1 VAALHAELAPTP
13 YMANRVLTVL
23 RAMFGHAEREEWRAP
38 HTNPGV
44 GVDKYP
50 EAVRAHSLTADE
62 YAALGAALARIGRE
76 GFPRAEGAPAP
87 RGDVVDVLTPLQR
100 RTLAL
105 FRFLALSGW
114 RESEGRTLQ
123 WADVD
128 TARGVAI
135 LGTTKT
141 GRSVRPLGAPA
152 LAVLADVRALP
163 VEGPPSPYVFPGAAA
178 RASRRTAPTSGRRG
192 PGCGRPPAS
201 RSGCTTCGTRSRP
214 CARGL
219 GYGDHVIAGL
229 VGHAVRGGVT
239 SRTATSPTCWCSA
252 RRTKWRQPSRACSSR
267 RPGAC

>member
-1 VAALHAELAPTP
+1 
-13 YMANRVLTVL
+13 MANRVLTVL

-141 GRSVRPLGAPA
+141 GRSVRPLGALA
-152 LAVLADVRALP
+152 LAVLAEVRGLP
-163 VEGPPSPYVFPGAAA
+163 VEGAPSPYVFPGAGGAGVEA
-178 RASRRTAPTSGRRG
+178 HRSNV
-192 PGCGRPPAS
+192 RPPWARVRKAAGLAIRLHDLRHS
-201 RSGCTTCGTRSRP
+201 FTTV
-214 CARGL
+214 ARGL

-239 SRTATSPTCWCSA
+239 SRYGDVPDVLVQRAANEVAAAVAGMLEPT
-252 RRTKWRQPSRACSSR
+252 
-267 RPGAC
+267 PGRVLTFPGPQRDAVG

>member
-1 VAALHAELAPTP
+1 
-13 YMANRVLTVL
+13 
-23 RAMFGHAEREEWRAP
+23 
-38 HTNPGV
+38 
-44 GVDKYP
+44 
-50 EAVRAHSLTADE
+50 LTADE

-141 GRSVRPLGAPA
+141 GRSVRPLGAPRWPCSPRCA
-152 LAVLADVRALP
+152 ASRSRGRRARTC
-163 VEGPPSPYVFPGAAA
+163 SPARAA

-214 CARGL
+214 WRRGL

-239 SRTATSPTCWCSA
+239 SRYGDVPDVLVQRAANEVAAAVAGMLEPTPGRVLTFPGP
-252 RRTKWRQPSRACSSR
+252 RRDAV
-267 RPGAC
+267 G